1 MNKQANIQ
9 KAIVLM
15 KSQGMS
21 AEKALKTVYPDW
33 DDAKIQKAAMTI
45 RTMDKTAAV
54 MQVSSAMAEL
64 EKTAAPIIPLLGAGA
79 GYMKGK
85 KSDRGLEGAVAGG
98 VGATAGSLA
107 GALAG
112 IPLAAL
118 MVKNPPDS
126 VGKIDPAKL
135 VKKNPKALLAA
146 LGSVGLGSALG
157 YKKLT
162 KGLDKPKEKKASVGV
177 SLTGLKYAS
186 NAMYASHIEKKAGLT
201 KEAIR
206 GLFGPSVGQWATRGA
221 GLGGLAGGGAEIMR
235 LLRMTTPQGRAG
247 VEAAEK
253 ALRQAGGSNAKRVM
267 PWQKA
272 DAAKGEIGFASSG
285 AKDAAFLKEFD
296 KLQAAGGFGKNPM
309 GYVKL
314 FAPNV
319 LKGAGVGAAAGGA
332 LGAGAGAIAKNMAK
346 KQMMEKAKQ
355 VAVPAA
361 LGLGGLAVLS

>member
-33 DDAKIQKAAMTI
+33 DDAKIRKAAMTI

-54 MQVSSAMAEL
+54 MQVSSAMAKLASGEEPAV
-64 EKTAAPIIPLLGAGA
+64 EKKVTFSPAMDKSPHL
-79 GYMKGK
+79 KGK
-85 KSDRGLEGAVAGG
+85 QSKL
-98 VGATAGSLA
+98 
-107 GALAG
+107 
-112 IPLAAL
+112 
-118 MVKNPPDS
+118 PDQIQA
-126 VGKIDPAKL
+126 KILKDKL
-135 VKKNPKALLAA
+135 K
-146 LGSVGLGSALG
+146 
-157 YKKLT
+157 
-162 KGLDKPKEKKASVGV
+162 KEKKASVGV

-206 GLFGPSVGQWATRGA
+206 GILGPSVGQWTTRGA
-221 GLGGLAGGGAEIMR
+221 SLGGLAGGGAEIMR

-319 LKGAGVGAAAGGA
+319 LKGAGAGAAAGGA
-332 LGAGAGAIAKNMAK
+332 LGAGAGAIARNMAK
-346 KQMMEKAKQ
+346 KRMMETAKQ